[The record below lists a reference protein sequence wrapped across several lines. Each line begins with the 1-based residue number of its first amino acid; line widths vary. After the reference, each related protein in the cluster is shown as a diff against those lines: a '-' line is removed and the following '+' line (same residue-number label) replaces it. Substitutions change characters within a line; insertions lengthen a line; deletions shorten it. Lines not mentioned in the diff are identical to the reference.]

1 MFRKNLI
8 VAWRSLLKHKL
19 QTGINIAGLSIG
31 IAGCLIVY
39 LLTHYELSFNK
50 TIVDR
55 DRIYRVYTQFNGQFN
70 GVNSGVPTG
79 AATLAGT
86 ALQGTDLQC
95 MVQVMQ
101 SQVIIPSEQTGGGPK
116 KMETQDDIVLIS
128 PGYFDLIQNYEWLEG
143 APRQALSEPF
153 KVVLT
158 ESKAKQYFGLKD
170 AREAIGRQLIY
181 KDSLNVTVSGIL
193 KDPGFISDFHFTDFI
208 SSQSIASS
216 FLKEEFPQDEW
227 DGVRSADQLFVKA
240 TKGIPEEKLAA
251 NLKPL
256 IDRFNKDQMLGG
268 TKNTFKLQ
276 PLSELHYNQ
285 DLGIFDTSRAP
296 AHKGTLY
303 GLMLV
308 ASLLLLIAAINFVNL
323 ATVQATRRSKET
335 GIRKAIGA
343 SRGQIARQFL
353 VETFVIALLALPI
366 AAALTEVAM
375 RYFSEFLPEGL
386 HFSVWSP
393 TVLSFMAGAVL
404 VVTFLAG
411 VYPAFVM
418 SAFHPAFAIK
428 NQTGVAA
435 GKGAVNLRK
444 SLIVF
449 QFVLAQAFIIGS
461 MAVGQQLRFVLH
473 KDLGFNKD
481 AVVYFWA
488 SRAQKMVFKDR
499 LEKLPEVRGTTLQN
513 KPPMDSGSQTSIV
526 KYDQGDQK
534 VESEVHFRMV
544 DTNYIHLYEIQL
556 LAGRNLLPSD
566 TMKEALVNETLAK
579 AMGYTDPATAIGQT
593 IYMHQSNLPIV
604 GVVKDFHVQSLH
616 NKIPKLAISAANA
629 SAYSVA
635 AKIGAGQ
642 SLSGTIDKLKA
653 VWEEVYP
660 GKEFTPFFLDETV
673 SKLYER
679 ETNLTKLINTATGL
693 AIFISCLGLF
703 GLAFFTV
710 TQRSKEISVRKILG
724 AGVAG
729 IVALLSRDFV
739 KLVVIALLIAAPLA
753 YLLINR
759 WLQDFAY
766 RITVQWWVYLL
777 AGAGAIVIAFLTV
790 GYQSLKAALA
800 NPVESLKTE

>member
-1 MFRKNLI
+1 MFKKNLT

-50 TIVDR
+50 TIVDK
-55 DRIYRVYTQFNGQFN
+55 DRIYRMYTQFNGQFN
-70 GVNSGVPTG
+70 AVNSGIPTG
-79 AATLAGT
+79 AAVMATT

-101 SQVIIPSEQTGGGPK
+101 SQVLIPSEQTGGTPK
-116 KMETQDDIVLIS
+116 KMETQDNIVLVGPS
-128 PGYFDLIQNYEWLEG
+128 YFDLIQNYEWLEG

-153 KVVLT
+153 KVALT

-193 KDPGFISDFHFTDFI
+193 KDPDFISDFHFTDFI
-208 SSQSIASS
+208 SRQSIASS
-216 FLKEEFPQDEW
+216 FLKDEFPQEEW
-227 DGVRSADQLFVKA
+227 DGVRSADQFFVKA
-240 TKGIPEEKLAA
+240 SEGISEEQLTA

-256 IDRFNKDQMLGG
+256 IVRFNKDQMLSG
-268 TKNTFKLQ
+268 TENTFKLQ
-276 PLSELHYNQ
+276 PLSDLHYNQ
-285 DLGIFDTSRAP
+285 DLGIFDTSRSP
-296 AHKGTLY
+296 AHKRTLY

-308 ASLLLLIAAINFVNL
+308 SGLLLLIAAINFINL

-343 SRGQIARQFL
+343 SRGQITRQFL

-366 AAALTEVAM
+366 AVALTELAM

-393 TVLSFMAGAVL
+393 TVLTFMAGAVM

-411 VYPAFVM
+411 LYPAFVM

-428 NQTGVAA
+428 NQTGVAT
-435 GKGAVNLRK
+435 GRGAVNLRK

-461 MAVGQQLRFVLH
+461 MAVGQQLRYVLH

-488 SRAQKMVFKDR
+488 SSAQKMVFKDR
-499 LEKLPEVRGTTLQN
+499 LEKLPGVKGTTLQN

-566 TMKEALVNETLAK
+566 TMKEALINETLAR
-579 AMGYTDPATAIGQT
+579 AMGYTDPSAALGQT
-593 IYMHQSNLPIV
+593 IYMHESTLPVV

-616 NKIPKLAISAANA
+616 NKIPKLAIAAANS

-642 SLSGTIDKLKA
+642 SLSGSIDKLKA
-653 VWEEVYP
+653 IWEEVYP

-673 SKLYER
+673 SKLYKR
-679 ETNLTKLINTATGL
+679 ENQLTKLINMATGL

-710 TQRSKEISVRKILG
+710 TQRAKEIGVRKILG

-729 IVALLSRDFV
+729 IVAMLTKDFV
-739 KLVVIALLIAAPLA
+739 KLVIIALAIASPIAYYLIHQ
-753 YLLINR
+753 

-766 RITVQWWVYLL
+766 SITLRLWVFLV
-777 AGAGAIVIAFLTV
+777 AGAGAITIAFLTV
-790 GYQSLKAALA
+790 GLQSIKAALA